1 MKSCPLC
8 QNLYPANF
16 TVCPKDGATL
26 RTVTELTE
34 GAVLRGKYQIL
45 GKLGQGGMGIVYKA
59 KHLHFDEICALKVV
73 TSHLAEEAGFLH
85 RFRAEALVMR
95 KLAHPNAVR
104 VQDFDETEDGRPFM
118 VMEYVEGRS
127 LDKLLATGIP
137 FPPRRAVRITMQA
150 ASALGAAHALGIIHR
165 DIKPANILLAEAPD
179 GGDLVKVLDFGVA
192 KVKEGSTL
200 VMGGSL
206 TRTGFVVGTPEYM
219 SPEQARG
226 VRGEELDGR
235 TDLYSLGVVL
245 YEMLTGRLP
254 FTADTPVMMLMAHV
268 QTEPLNPRELRA
280 DLPLP
285 LTTLVLRALEKDP
298 ERRFPTAEAM
308 REALETLEQDRTVRL
323 TPAPAPS
330 AVRGLRTPT
339 PPPRVPPPPP
349 PPEGRISPPGAKQAV
364 LAAPAMARPARPVFA
379 PAEEPSRSPWMYVA
393 IATLVVAG
401 AAGGFLWYR
410 SSRVAPVP
418 AEGPA
423 PTVETAAPPPAASQ
437 PQPTAPAAQA
447 PATQPPAAEEAQSE
461 EVRKLLEYGRDALR
475 RGDREAAAG
484 FFRGALALDP
494 ENRLAREGLRRAQR
508 PPEPIRPAAPKIDE
522 AAVQRLMQEGK
533 QAMDAGRYEEAIRN
547 FQAVLDLDPNH
558 PGAQRGLALARRALA
573 AEQEVLRPR

>member
-1 MKSCPLC
+1 MKSCPAC

-16 TVCPKDGATL
+16 TVCPKDGVTL
-26 RTVTELTE
+26 RTVTELAE

-59 KHLHFDEICALKVV
+59 RHLHFDELCALKVV
-73 TSHLAEEAGFLH
+73 TSHLADEAGFLQ

-95 KLAHPNAVR
+95 KLSHPNAVR

-127 LDKLLATGIP
+127 LDKILSTGAP
-137 FPPRRAVRITMQA
+137 LPPRRAIRITMQA
-150 ASALGAAHALGIIHR
+150 ASALGAAHQLGIIHR
-165 DIKPANILLAEAPD
+165 DIKPANILLSQTAD
-179 GGDLVKVLDFGVA
+179 GGDFIKVLDFGVA

-200 VMGGSL
+200 VMGASL

-268 QTEPLNPRELRA
+268 QTAPLDPRTLRA
-280 DLPLP
+280 DLPAALAD
-285 LTTLVLRALEKDP
+285 LVLRVLEKEPD
-298 ERRFPTAEAM
+298 RRFASAEAM
-308 REALETLEQDRTVRL
+308 REALEALEQDRTVRL

-330 AVRGLRTPT
+330 AVRGVPT
-339 PPPRVPPPPP
+339 PRVPPRVPPAP
-349 PPEGRISPPGAKQAV
+349 PPEGRFSPPGAKQAA
-364 LAAPAMARPARPVFA
+364 LAAPAARPARPVFA
-379 PAEEPSRSPWMYVA
+379 PAAEESRSPWMYVA
-393 IATLVVAG
+393 IGVLALAG
-401 AAGGFLWYR
+401 AVGGFLWLR
-410 SSRVAPVP
+410 SSKLAPP
-418 AEGPA
+418 PTETPA
-423 PTVETAAPPPAASQ
+423 PAVETSPASPPPAAPPPAAQ
-437 PQPTAPAAQA
+437 PIQAAP
-447 PATQPPAAEEAQSE
+447 PEAGSE
-461 EVRKLLEYGRDALR
+461 EVRRLLESGRDALR
-475 RGDREAAAG
+475 RGDREEAAA
-484 FFRGALALDP
+484 FFRGALSLDP

-508 PPEPIRPAAPKIDE
+508 PPEPVRPAAPKIDE
-522 AAVQRLMQEGK
+522 AAVLRLMQEGK
-533 QAMDAGRYEEAIRN
+533 QAMDAGRYEEAIRA
-547 FQAVLDLDPNH
+547 FQGVLDLDPNH
-558 PGAQRGLALARRALA
+558 PQAQRGLAMARRALT

>member
-1 MKSCPLC
+1 MKSCPAC
-8 QNLYPANF
+8 QAIYPTNF
-16 TVCPKDGATL
+16 TVCPKDGVTL
-26 RTVTELTE
+26 RTVTELAE

-59 KHLHFDEICALKVV
+59 RHLHFDELCALKVV
-73 TSHLAEEAGFLH
+73 TSHLADEAGFLQ

-127 LDKLLATGIP
+127 LDKILSTGVPLA
-137 FPPRRAVRITMQA
+137 PRRAIRITMQA
-150 ASALGAAHALGIIHR
+150 ASALGAAHQLGIIHR
-165 DIKPANILLAEAPD
+165 DIKPANILLSQTAD
-179 GGDLVKVLDFGVA
+179 GGDFIKVLDFGVA

-200 VMGGSL
+200 VMGASL

-268 QTEPLNPRELRA
+268 QTEPLDPRTLRT
-280 DLPLP
+280 DLPAALAD
-285 LTTLVLRALEKDP
+285 LVLRVLEKEPD
-298 ERRFPTAEAM
+298 RRFASAEAM
-308 REALETLEQDRTVRL
+308 REALEALEQDRTVRL

-330 AVRGLRTPT
+330 AVRGVPT
-339 PPPRVPPPPP
+339 PRVPPRVPPAP
-349 PPEGRISPPGAKQAV
+349 PPEGRFSPPGAKQAA
-364 LAAPAMARPARPVFA
+364 LAAPAARPVFA
-379 PAEEPSRSPWMYVA
+379 PAAEESRSPWIYVGVGA
-393 IATLVVAG
+393 LALAG
-401 AAGGFLWYR
+401 AVGGFLWLR
-410 SSRVAPVP
+410 SSKLAPP
-418 AEGPA
+418 PTETPA
-423 PTVETAAPPPAASQ
+423 PAVETSPASPQPAAPPPPAQSTQAA
-437 PQPTAPAAQA
+437 
-447 PATQPPAAEEAQSE
+447 PPEAGSE
-461 EVRKLLEYGRDALR
+461 EVRRLLESGRDALR
-475 RGDREAAAG
+475 RGDREEAAA
-484 FFRGALALDP
+484 FFRGALSLDP

-508 PPEPIRPAAPKIDE
+508 PREPVRPAAPKIDE
-522 AAVQRLMQEGK
+522 AAVLRLMQEGK
-533 QAMDAGRYEEAIRN
+533 QAMDAGRYEEAIRA
-547 FQAVLDLDPNH
+547 FQGVLDLDPNH
-558 PGAQRGLALARRALA
+558 PQAQRGLAMARRALT

>member
-1 MKSCPLC
+1 MKSCPAC

-16 TVCPKDGATL
+16 TVCPKDGVTL
-26 RTVTELTE
+26 RTVTELSE

-59 KHLHFDEICALKVV
+59 RHLHFDEICALKVV
-73 TSHLAEEAGFLH
+73 TSHLADEAGFLQ

-150 ASALGAAHALGIIHR
+150 ASALGAAHQLGIIHR
-165 DIKPANILLAEAPD
+165 DIKPANILLAQTAD
-179 GGDLVKVLDFGVA
+179 GGDLVKVLYFGVA

-200 VMGGSL
+200 VMGASL

-268 QTEPLNPRELRA
+268 QTEPLDPRQLRA
-280 DLPLP
+280 DLPAP
-285 LTTLVLRALEKDP
+285 LTALVLRTLEKDP
-298 ERRFPTAEAM
+298 DRRFASAEAL
-308 REALETLEQDRTVRL
+308 REALESLEQDRTVRL

-330 AVRGLRTPT
+330 AVRGVPT
-339 PPPRVPPPPP
+339 PRVPPRVP

-379 PAEEPSRSPWMYVA
+379 PAEEASRSPWMYIA
-393 IATLVVAG
+393 IGVIVLAG

-410 SSRVAPVP
+410 SSRPAPAEAPV
-418 AEGPA
+418 
-423 PTVETAAPPPAASQ
+423 PTVETSPPAPSPQPATPPVTETAPPA
-437 PQPTAPAAQA
+437 PTE
-447 PATQPPAAEEAQSE
+447 TQQGGESE
-461 EVRKLLEYGRDALR
+461 EVRRLLEYGRDAMR
-475 RGDREAAAG
+475 RGDRESAAG

-508 PPEPIRPAAPKIDE
+508 PPEPVRPAAPKIDE
-522 AAVQRLMQEGK
+522 AAVLRLMQDGK

-558 PGAQRGLALARRALA
+558 PGAQRGLAMARRALT

>member
-1 MKSCPLC
+1 MKSCPVC

-16 TVCPKDGATL
+16 TVCPKDGVTL

-59 KHLHFDEICALKVV
+59 RHLHFDELCALKVV
-73 TSHLAEEAGFLH
+73 TSHLAEEAGFLQ

-137 FPPRRAVRITMQA
+137 FPPRRAVRITLQA

-165 DIKPANILLAEAPD
+165 DIKPANILLAEGPD

-200 VMGGSL
+200 VMGASL

-226 VRGEELDGR
+226 VRGDELDGR

-268 QTEPLNPRELRA
+268 QTEPLDPRQLRA
-280 DLPLP
+280 DLPAP
-285 LTTLVLRALEKDP
+285 LTALVLRTLEKDP
-298 ERRFPTAEAM
+298 DRRFPTAEAL
-308 REALETLEQDRTVRL
+308 REALESLEQDRTVRL

-330 AVRGLRTPT
+330 AVRGVPT
-339 PPPRVPPPPP
+339 PRVPPRVPPAP
-349 PPEGRISPPGAKQAV
+349 PPEGRISPPGAKQAA
-364 LAAPAMARPARPVFA
+364 LAAPAMARPARPVFT

-393 IATLVVAG
+393 IGTLVVAG

-410 SSRVAPVP
+410 SSQPSPASTEAPTP
-418 AEGPA
+418 AVETSAPAQQPAAPPVTESAPPA
-423 PTVETAAPPPAASQ
+423 PTETQ
-437 PQPTAPAAQA
+437 QRG
-447 PATQPPAAEEAQSE
+447 ESE
-461 EVRKLLEYGRDALR
+461 EVRRLLEYGRDAMR
-475 RGDREAAAG
+475 RGDRESAAG
-484 FFRGALALDP
+484 FFRGVLALDP

-508 PPEPIRPAAPKIDE
+508 PPEPVRPAAPKIDE
-522 AAVQRLMQEGK
+522 AAVLRLMQDGK
-533 QAMDAGRYEEAIRN
+533 QAMDSGRYEEAIRN